1 MAMMPRVIHARR
13 GVGLEAF
20 RGSTR
25 RRAYAADFDG
35 KRRLQVAF
43 SPMATND
50 RWQQY
55 LDAGRTWTEMTRGQA
70 ERVVGDLVKAGDVQQ
85 KRAKKAVDELL
96 ERSRKNAEDLRKLVR
111 HEIQSQIS
119 ALGIATQE
127 DLARLERKLSKA
139 GSSAKTAPKKAS
151 AAKKASPS
159 STAAGA

>member
-1 MAMMPRVIHARR
+1 
-13 GVGLEAF
+13 
-20 RGSTR
+20 
-25 RRAYAADFDG
+25 
-35 KRRLQVAF
+35 
-43 SPMATND
+43 MATND

-55 LDAGRTWTEMTRGQA
+55 LDAGRAWTQMTRKQA
-70 ERVVGDLVKAGDVQQ
+70 ESVVGDLVKAGDLQQ

-96 ERSRKNAEDLRKLVR
+96 ERSRKNAEELSKLVR

-127 DLARLERKLSKA
+127 DLERLERKLTKA
-139 GSSAKTAPKKAS
+139 AKSAPKKAS